1 MQTEFK
7 FIFFK
12 LLTYNL
18 AYIQTKCYIK
28 PKKNCMNKYGCCLV
42 HHATK
47 MCKFE
52 KKRTKMVNVY
62 SLLVLVREEEIPY
75 SSGTPPTITILPPP
89 P

>member
-1 MQTEFK
+1 
-7 FIFFK
+7 
-12 LLTYNL
+12 
-18 AYIQTKCYIK
+18 
-28 PKKNCMNKYGCCLV
+28 MNKYGCHLV

-52 KKRTKMVNVY
+52 KKQTKMVNVY
-62 SLLVLVREEEIPY
+62 SLLVLLREEEEEEIPY